1 MHGWWISRE
10 FFVNLSRIDL
20 NLFVVF
26 DTVFTEGGI
35 TTASRKLNLSQPAV
49 SHALA
54 RLRGLLGDPLFER
67 HGRVMVPTPLARSI
81 VGQVRSALGKLEGT
95 LHETVR
101 FEPATSDRQ
110 FTLAFRDVLELILV
124 PPLMAALRRDA
135 PGIEIAAARIDRR
148 RLESDLFTGVVDIGI
163 DVLLPV
169 SADIGQQRVLAEDM
183 VVVARQDHPALKK
196 TLDLKTYL
204 AQEHIQISSRRRGPG
219 LEDIALAQLG
229 AARRIRLRCQ
239 HYGTACRTVSMTDL
253 LATMP
258 ARYATVVNLP
268 YGNQIVPLPLKDT
281 RLELYL
287 YWHRNTDADPAGLWL
302 REQLRRVIEAT

>member
-1 MHGWWISRE
+1 MHI
-10 FFVNLSRIDL
+10 SRIDL
-20 NLFVVF
+20 NLFVIF

-35 TTASRKLNLSQPAV
+35 TAASRKLNLSQPAV
-49 SHALA
+49 SHALT

-67 HGRVMVPTPLARSI
+67 HGRSMVPTPLARSI
-81 VGQVRSALGKLEGT
+81 ASQVRAALRHIEGT
-95 LHETVR
+95 LHESVR
-101 FEPATSDRQ
+101 FDPATSDRR

-124 PPLMAALRRDA
+124 PPLMQALGREA
-135 PGIEIAAARIDRR
+135 PGIEIAAARMERR
-148 RLESDLFTGVVDIGI
+148 SLESDLFTGLVDVGI

-169 SADIGQQRVLAEDM
+169 SPEIRREQVLAEPM
-183 VVVARQDHPALKK
+183 VVVARQGHPALAKK
-196 TLDLKTYL
+196 LDLKTYL

-219 LEDIALAQLG
+219 LEDLDLARIG
-229 AARRIRLRCQ
+229 VSRRIRLRCQ

-258 ARYATVVNLP
+258 ARYAEVVNKP
-268 YGNQIVPLPLKDT
+268 YGNEIRPLPMDNT

-302 REQLRRVIEAT
+302 RDRLRAAIAGT